1 MNLRVDEIKYFT
13 KNTTSSKNVLITQE
27 INEGRL
33 KEKTR
38 KKFYFFVQKMVKERS
53 MLGHAHRLMID
64 RCNFFKKRNEQRN
77 DLIDFFFFFIS

>member
-1 MNLRVDEIKYFT
+1 VNLRVDEIKYFT

-38 KKFYFFVQKMVKERS
+38 NKILLLCAKNGEEKKYAWS
-53 MLGHAHRLMID
+53 
-64 RCNFFKKRNEQRN
+64 C
-77 DLIDFFFFFIS
+77 S